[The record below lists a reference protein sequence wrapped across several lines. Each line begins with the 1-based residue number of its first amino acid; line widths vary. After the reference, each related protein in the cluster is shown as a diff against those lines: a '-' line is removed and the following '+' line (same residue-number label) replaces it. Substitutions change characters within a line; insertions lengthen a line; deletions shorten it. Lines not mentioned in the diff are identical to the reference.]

1 LKKIAAISFLF
12 IFICATTEVGQLLKL
27 PVLIHHYLEHHLDDE
42 GISFIGFLHKHY
54 GEEISHS
61 SPNNEHKELPFKT
74 HPSIFAQVNLVF
86 HVPVGY
92 ESKIDK
98 PISKDKI
105 IIYPETF
112 QCSFAI
118 SKIWQPPRIS

>member
-1 LKKIAAISFLF
+1 MCASTEIAQLF
-12 IFICATTEVGQLLKL
+12 KL
-27 PVLIHHYLEHHLDDE
+27 PVLIHHYLEHHDDDN
-42 GISFIGFLHKHY
+42 GISFMGFLHKHY
-54 GEEISHS
+54 SEGISHS
-61 SPNNEHKELPFKT
+61 SHNNEHKELPFKT
-74 HPSIFAQVNLVF
+74 HQSIFAQVNLVF
-86 HVPVGY
+86 QVPVGY

-112 QCSFAI
+112 HCSFAI